1 MLCVSVRD
9 AQNKWLNF
17 KLYLGDLAGLVVA
30 PKNCDS
36 LPEPHFQCH
45 QQSYL
50 ECTMCEEESVC
61 RMMRDR
67 FDAVVSS
74 VDVVAHEKVI
84 CVGRLAAD
92 AEKLHEVVELTVYVA
107 AYSHRAF
114 HLNDGHPN
122 VILALNKICDFL

>member
-1 MLCVSVRD
+1 M
-9 AQNKWLNF
+9 
-17 KLYLGDLAGLVVA
+17 VA

-92 AEKLHEVVELTVYVA
+92 AEKLHEVVELAVYVA

-114 HLNDGHPN
+114 HLNDGHPY
-122 VILALNKICDFL
+122 VILALDKISGFL

>member
-45 QQSYL
+45 QQSY
-50 ECTMCEEESVC
+50 
-61 RMMRDR
+61 R

-74 VDVVAHEKVI
+74 VDIVAHEKVI

-122 VILALNKICDFL
+122 VILALGQNL